1 MPTDDDVGF
10 EEETLTKAET
20 RPFTHWA
27 GAVTEVTSPFWLK
40 KVKRYQPT
48 RLTNRPPESLIESHV
63 RY

>member
-48 RLTNRPPESLIESHV
+48 RLTNRPTE
-63 RY
+63 